1 MTIERD
7 NVVRLSS
14 RDWISIVGIVVAVSS
29 GVLAAFIHHDRLLM
43 RVVTQ
48 QESLSDRLA
57 KIEAKIEVS
66 RN

>member
-1 MTIERD
+1 MTLEQNNI
-7 NVVRLSS
+7 VRLSA
-14 RDWISIVGIVVAVSS
+14 RDWIAIVGIVVAVSS
-29 GVLAAFIHHDRLLM
+29 AVLAAFIHHDRLLM

-48 QESLSDRLA
+48 QESLADRLA